1 MTPTYDP
8 PINEEIIPEDDK
20 ELEEEEC
27 KDCLCTPCVCPQYDN
42 QNTDE
47 KPKDN

>member
-8 PINEEIIPEDDK
+8 PKTDEVIPEDDE

-27 KDCLCTPCVCPQYDN
+27 SDCLCTPCVCKSFDN
-42 QNTDE
+42 QQTDD
-47 KPKDN
+47 KD